1 MSSNFSTP
9 SPLYSDDI
17 DDLGQHFYYHE
28 GRRMPAQGNY
38 FLHDSDQEEF
48 DRLESVHQMTTTV
61 LGNLFWGP
69 VDKKLTPRPSGR
81 RRCVLDVGTGTGS
94 WVREMAEKYE
104 KADFIGVD
112 IVPIPPPASAI
123 AEMGAGSLL
132 RTTYEEPADGSH
144 SIYSG
149 GMFAMSSENLAAM
162 LLGTPTPTPAGL
174 PATTGPYDYGTPTYG
189 TPAQTPYSS
198 YGTPQQTEVQYVER
212 DNVRFEIQDIS
223 EGLEFPDGVFDIVHC
238 RYVLTLG
245 VPDYKKAIGEL
256 LRVLRPGGLLLMA
269 ESSVPFC
276 LSDGSDPALGTA
288 TRELIEI
295 VRASIREA
303 GLDSELRLKLSSELI
318 GNPKIDKIEVREF
331 ALPLGDW
338 PTDPNLHAVG
348 RNGLENLAVGLR
360 SLTPLLRQV
369 GYDDGMIAMLA
380 SRLHDEWDINETGRG
395 IGKSFLC
402 TFLWATKQR

>member
-1 MSSNFSTP
+1 MSNAFSTP
-9 SPLYSDDI
+9 SPLYGDEI
-17 DDLGQHFYYHE
+17 DDPGQHFYYHE

-38 FLHDSDQEEF
+38 FLPADQEEF
-48 DRLESVHQMTTTV
+48 DRLESVHQMTTAV

-69 VDKKLTPRPSGR
+69 VEKKLIPRPSGR

-94 WVREMAEKYE
+94 WVREMADKYD
-104 KADFIGVD
+104 KADFVGID

-123 AEMGAGSLL
+123 AEMGVGSLL
-132 RTTYEEPADGSH
+132 MTTYEESADRSH

-149 GMFAMSSENLAAM
+149 ARFTMSSENLAAM
-162 LLGTPTPTPAGL
+162 LLGAPAPTPAGL
-174 PATTGPYDYGTPTYG
+174 PATPGPYDYGTPVYGTPAYG

-223 EGLEFPDGVFDIVHC
+223 EGLDFPDGVFDIVHC

-245 VPDYKKAIGEL
+245 VPGFKAAIGEL

-276 LSDGSDPALGTA
+276 LSDGSDPPLGTA
-288 TRELIEI
+288 TRELVEI
-295 VRASIREA
+295 VRASIKEA
-303 GLDSELRLKLSSELI
+303 GLDPELRLKLSSELI
-318 GNPKIDKIEVREF
+318 NNPKIDKMEVREF

-338 PTDPNLHAVG
+338 PTG
-348 RNGLENLAVGLR
+348 E
-360 SLTPLLRQV
+360 
-369 GYDDGMIAMLA
+369 
-380 SRLHDEWDINETGRG
+380 
-395 IGKSFLC
+395 IG
-402 TFLWATKQR
+402 